1 MKVRKPVWSEGLF
14 ITEHHLQQQDAY
26 HEYFVDERFAALPQP
41 HWGILELKVD
51 TDALAQGHFVLNRL
65 RGIMPDGTPFNCG
78 AGEGALPATRE
89 VGSHFAANLG
99 SLPVYLALPLASHVR
114 GNLGVEGTSTG
125 RLKLESESVA
135 DFNGGGRHQNLSWGR
150 PDLRILFGSESREGM
165 CTIQIAD
172 LLRSQAG
179 AYLPRDTFIPPAM
192 RLGASEFLQVSLR
205 RVSSA
210 MTTRARDV
218 AATRRRRTEAHVEID
233 AGDVSKMLLLTTLN
247 RNIPL
252 FAHLVESPETHPET
266 AYLAV
271 VQLAGELSTFVSHSD
286 PTTLPRYDYL
296 ALGDTFEPAIARAL
310 NLINTTIK
318 ERYVQIPLKR
328 RDDGMYLGRIEDK
341 ALLQHD
347 LFLGVHGTLSD
358 AEIHHQLPK
367 LSKSAS
373 WGAIG
378 NLLNQAVNGARVELE
393 YRPSAALPV
402 QPGVSFFKI
411 QRTPEYWP
419 DIAATSTIAIYHPL
433 PIEAM
438 ELALYAVDPE
448 KL

>member
-1 MKVRKPVWSEGLF
+1 MRVRKPVWSEGLF

-26 HEYFVDERFAALPQP
+26 HESFADERFASLPQP

-51 TDALAQGHFVLNRL
+51 TDALVQGLFVLQRI

-78 AGEGALPATRE
+78 AGEGPVPASRE
-89 VGSHFAANLG
+89 VGSHFGAHIS
-99 SLPVYLALPLASHVR
+99 SLPVYLALPLSSNAR
-114 GNLGVEGTSTG
+114 GNLGGEGTSTG
-125 RLKLESESVA
+125 RLKVESENIA
-135 DFNGGGRHQNLSWGR
+135 DYNAGGRNQTVSWAR
-150 PDLRILFGSESREGM
+150 PDLRVLVGAESREGM

-172 LLRSQAG
+172 LLRSSAG
-179 AYLPRDTFIPPAM
+179 GFLPRDTFVPPAM

-205 RVSSA
+205 RVGSA

-218 AATRRRRTEAHVEID
+218 SATRRRRTEAHVEFE
-233 AGDVSKMLLLTTLN
+233 AADVSKMLLLAALN

-252 FAHLVESPETHPET
+252 FAHLADAADAHPET
-266 AYLAV
+266 AYLALV
-271 VQLAGELSTFVSHSD
+271 ELAGELSTFVSDSD
-286 PTTLPRYDYL
+286 PSLLPRYNYL
-296 ALGDTFEPAIARAL
+296 ALGDTFEPAIAKAL

-318 ERYVQIPLKR
+318 ERYIQIPLKR

-341 ALLQHD
+341 ALLHHNF
-347 LFLGVHGTLSD
+347 FLGVRGTLSD

-367 LSKSAS
+367 LSKIAS
-373 WGAIG
+373 WNAIG

-419 DIAATSTIAIYHPL
+419 DIQATATIAIYHPL
-433 PIEAM
+433 PPDAM

>member
-14 ITEHHLQQQDAY
+14 ITEHHLQQQDVY
-26 HEYFVDERFAALPQP
+26 HENFVDERFAALPQP
-41 HWGILELKVD
+41 HWGIQELKID
-51 TDALAQGHFVLNRL
+51 LDALVQGHFVLSRL

-78 AGEGALPATRE
+78 GGEGPLPASRE
-89 VGSHFAANLG
+89 IASQFGAQLS
-99 SLPVYLALPLASHVR
+99 SLPVYLALSLASEAR
-114 GNLGVEGTSTG
+114 GNLGTEGTSTG
-125 RLKLESESVA
+125 RLKVESESVA
-135 DFNGGGRHQNLSWGR
+135 DFNAGGRNQTLSWAR
-150 PDLRILFGSESREGM
+150 PDLRILLGSESREGM
-165 CTIQIAD
+165 CTVQIAD

-179 AYLPRDTFIPPAM
+179 GFLPRDTFIPPAM

-205 RVSSA
+205 RVTSA
-210 MTTRARDV
+210 MTTRSRDV
-218 AATRRRRTEAHVEID
+218 AATRRRRHEAHVEFD
-233 AGDVSKMLLLTTLN
+233 AGDVSKMLLLAALN

-252 FAHLVESPETHPET
+252 FAHLVDNPEAHPET

-271 VQLAGELSTFVSHSD
+271 VQLAGELSTFVSNSD
-286 PTTLPRYDYL
+286 PSTLPRYDYL

-341 ALLQHD
+341 SLLQHD
-347 LFLGVHGTLSD
+347 LFLGVRGTLSD

-367 LSKSAS
+367 LSKIAS
-373 WGAIG
+373 WSAIG

-402 QPGVSFFKI
+402 QPGISFFKI

-419 DIAATSTIAIYHPL
+419 DIVATATIAIYHPL
-433 PIEAM
+433 PPEAM